1 MLAKGLHF
9 DKVTLVGILNADN
22 LLNQP
27 NFRAY
32 ERAFQM
38 IVQVSGRAGRK
49 DLHGKVMI
57 QTYNPF
63 HNTLQQVLSNNYAA
77 MFNEQ
82 IYERKNFNYPPYVR
96 LLKLTLKHKDY
107 EKLKEGSMWLYSVLN
122 QSLNMTVLGPE
133 EPAISKIRN
142 EFIRTILIKIPSSA
156 HLGNS
161 KQKINKI
168 LMSFDAIAQYRSIR
182 VTVNVD
188 NY

>member
-9 DKVTLVGILNADN
+9 DKVTFVGILNADN

-49 DLHGKVMI
+49 DLPGKVMI

-63 HNTLQQVLSNNYAA
+63 HNTLQQVLSNDYAA
-77 MFNEQ
+77 MFKEQ

-96 LLKLTLKHKDY
+96 LLKLTLKHRDY

-142 EFIRTILIKIPSSA
+142 EFIRTILIKIPSNV

-161 KQKINKI
+161 KMKINKI

-182 VTVNVD
+182 VNVNVD